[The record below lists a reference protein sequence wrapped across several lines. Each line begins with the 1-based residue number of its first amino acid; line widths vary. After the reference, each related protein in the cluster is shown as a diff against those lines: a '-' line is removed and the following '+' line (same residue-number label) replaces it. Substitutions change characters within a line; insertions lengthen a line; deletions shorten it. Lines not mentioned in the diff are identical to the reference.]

1 MKTSGILIQC
11 LLFSFFCYAQENVDS
26 LTHALKQAAGN
37 QQVDIYNKLSS
48 IYLRKNP
55 KSALESAEKAL
66 AQSQNLN
73 YLSGKAKALL
83 NMANAH
89 TQLSNY
95 EKALDY
101 YNEALQLFEATNEL
115 GEAAKVYGRRG
126 GMFIRKSEYEKARD
140 DLEKS
145 LAIYQKIGDQKGLI
159 SANSHFGV
167 LYEYQGRYRE
177 SLMYFLKS
185 LEISKGLSESQDLQ
199 TMNLF
204 INLGI
209 IYGHLQLFDRAL
221 EYYLKGLAIA
231 DDLNDNLAQANVY
244 NGIGIIYNEQGKNK
258 EAISH
263 YQKSLALY
271 KKMGIKMRIGL
282 VTNNIAVAYT
292 DLNDFESALKF
303 HYQSLSIQEEEGNS
317 SDIVQSLRN
326 IGEVYQLKGDFN
338 KAIDFYER
346 ALKTDSSDGNQGVV
360 YRKLG
365 EIYTHLKT
373 YDTAEIYLKKAL
385 GLENALD
392 SKTGQMKVYKALSV
406 LYESKGGHATSL
418 FYYKRFTEV
427 KDSLLAQRENDQFK
441 ELQTIYETELKEQQL
456 VTKQQELDIL
466 QQQKE
471 IDLFWRN
478 VFLVG
483 FILLGIGII
492 FVYKYL
498 RLRNERKQNLLTV
511 QTELNDQLTQIDQMK
526 SQFFANISH
535 EFRTPL
541 TLILGP
547 IDELIEEAH
556 EKKAV
561 HRLQLVKSNAQ
572 RLQKLINQMLDLSKV
587 DMGKLELR
595 ASQQDI
601 VALSKGIFFSF
612 QSLSQKNQI
621 TQKFDCR
628 EEQIFLFFDQE
639 KMEQILM
646 NLLSNAFKFTREM
659 GEVSMSLKRIENKH
673 RSGVEITIK
682 DTGVGIV
689 KDHLP
694 YIFDR
699 FFQVSKADVKEHEG
713 TGIGLALTKELTLLH
728 KGTIDVESEIGE
740 GTSFRLWFQSGNEH
754 LSKNQIVSIRTS
766 QVKKEYNI
774 HEHDLQ
780 SKEYAT
786 ENNPDNPAPGTGKPL
801 VLIVEDHKDLRK
813 YIKDGFDN
821 DYNIIE
827 ASNGRE
833 GVDIALS
840 EIPDL
845 IISDVMM
852 PEMDGYN
859 LCKELKTNIKTSHI
873 PIILLTAKTE
883 EKHKIQGLEN
893 EADDYLV
900 KPFNTKELGAR
911 VKNLIL
917 TRKKLQALFKSSVM
931 VNPKEVEV
939 SSMEEVFLQKLMD
952 YMEEHVSDE
961 TFGVEQLSGMM
972 GMSRVNLYRKMQAI
986 MNCTPSTFIQ
996 RFRLER
1002 AKDLLGK
1009 NAGTIAEISYAAGF
1023 SSPTYFTK
1031 CFREYYGCTPKEH
1044 KLNEK
1049 L

>member
-1 MKTSGILIQC
+1 MQC
-11 LLFSFFCYAQENVDS
+11 LLFSFFCSAQQNVDS
-26 LTHALKQAAGN
+26 LTHALRQASGN
-37 QQVDIYNKLSS
+37 QRVDIYNKLSS

-55 KSALESAEKAL
+55 KNALESAEKAL
-66 AQSQNLN
+66 LQSQNLN
-73 YLSGKAKALL
+73 YLSGKARALL
-83 NMANAH
+83 NMAKAH

-95 EKALDY
+95 EEALGY
-101 YNEALQLFEATNEL
+101 YNDALQLFEAINEP
-115 GEAAKVYGRRG
+115 GEAARAYGSRG

-140 DLEKS
+140 DFNKS
-145 LAIYQKIGDQKGLI
+145 LAIYQEVGDQKGLI
-159 SANSHFGV
+159 NANSNFGV
-167 LYEYQGRYRE
+167 LYEYRGRYRE
-177 SLMYFLKS
+177 SLVYFLKG
-185 LEISKGLSESQDLQ
+185 LEISKGLPEGKDPQ

-204 INLGI
+204 VNLGI

-221 EYYLKGLAIA
+221 EYYLKGLAMA
-231 DDLNDNLAQANVY
+231 DDLNDNLAQANVN

-258 EAISH
+258 DAISH
-263 YQKSLALY
+263 YEKSLALY

-282 VTNNIAVAYT
+282 VMNNIAVAYT
-292 DLNDFESALKF
+292 DMEDFENALKF
-303 HYQSLSIQEEEGNS
+303 HYQSLPIQEEEGNS

-338 KAIDFYER
+338 KAIDFYQR
-346 ALKTDSSDGNQGVV
+346 ALRTDSSDGNQGVA

-365 EIYTHLKT
+365 EVYTHLKA
-373 YDTAEIYLKKAL
+373 YDTAELYLKKAL
-385 GLENALD
+385 VLEDAMD
-392 SKTGQMKVYKALSV
+392 SKTGQMQVYKALSV
-406 LYESKGGHATSL
+406 LFESMGVHATSL

-427 KDSLLAQRENDQFK
+427 KDSLLARRENDQFK

-466 QQQKE
+466 QQQKK

-478 VFLVG
+478 VFLIG

-547 IDELIEEAH
+547 IDELIQATHEE
-556 EKKAV
+556 KAI
-561 HRLQLVKSNAQ
+561 HRLQLMKSNAQ

-587 DMGKLELR
+587 DMGKLELM

-601 VALSKGIFFSF
+601 IALSKGIFFSF
-612 QSLSQKNQI
+612 QSLSKKNQI
-621 TQKFDCR
+621 AQKFDCP

-646 NLLSNAFKFTREM
+646 NLLSNAFKFTGEM
-659 GEVSMSLKRIENKH
+659 GEVSMSLKRIESKH
-673 RSGVEITIK
+673 RPGVEITIK
-682 DTGVGIV
+682 DTGVGIA

-699 FFQVSKADVKEHEG
+699 FFQVSKADIKEHEG
-713 TGIGLALTKELTLLH
+713 TGIGLALTRELTLLH
-728 KGTIDVESEIGE
+728 KGTIEVESEIGE
-740 GTSFRLWFQSGNEH
+740 GTSFRLWFPSGKEH
-754 LSKNQIVSIRTS
+754 LSENQIVSIRTAPI
-766 QVKKEYNI
+766 KREYDDN
-774 HEHDLQ
+774 EQDLQ
-780 SKEYAT
+780 STVYAKDR
-786 ENNPDNPAPGTGKPL
+786 NPDSPEPGEGKPL
-801 VLIVEDHKDLRK
+801 ILIVEDHKDLRK
-813 YIKDGFDN
+813 YIKDGFGN

-827 ASNGRE
+827 ASNGQE
-833 GVDIALS
+833 GVEMALG

-852 PEMDGYN
+852 PKMDGYN
-859 LCKELKTNIKTSHI
+859 LCKVLKTNIKTSHI

-900 KPFNTKELGAR
+900 KPFNTKELGVR

-917 TRKKLQALFKSSVM
+917 TRKKLQSLFKTSVI
-931 VNPKEVEV
+931 VSPKEVEV
-939 SSMEEVFLQKLMD
+939 NSMEEVFLQKLMD
-952 YMEEHVSDE
+952 YMEENVSNE

-972 GMSRVNLYRKMQAI
+972 AMSRVHLHRKMQAI
-986 MNCTPSTFIQ
+986 MNCTPSSFIQ

-1009 NAGTIAEISYAAGF
+1009 NAGTIAEISYAVGF

-1031 CFREYYGCTPKEH
+1031 CFKEYYGCTPKEH